1 MLELL
6 VNLLCSRKIARNWCT
21 LEKKV
26 VVSMADSPLRD
37 DAMLCLE
44 LVLSHMIFEAH
55 LQPNLCSSFLIHVPS
70 AGLEIAR

>member
-37 DAMLCLE
+37 DAMPGAC
-44 LVLSHMIFEAH
+44 FK
-55 LQPNLCSSFLIHVPS
+55 PYDF
-70 AGLEIAR
+70 